1 MHITKIKRVMALV
14 ALVTV
19 TGLAPVYMQAA
30 STVNSKS
37 PDLPSPL
44 CDRVQVGPENKLS
57 SHVYATGVQVYRWD
71 GLSWVFVE
79 PIANLFANANY
90 DGKIGTHFRGPTW
103 KSNSGSQV
111 VGARLAGCTP
121 DPTAIPWLKLE
132 AVSTSGPGIFSSV
145 AYIQRTNTTGGLAP
159 TFPGSAI
166 GEVVEI
172 PYTAEYYFYRG
183 ED

>member
-1 MHITKIKRVMALV
+1 MQIRKIKRVIALV
-14 ALVTV
+14 ALLTV
-19 TGLAPVYMQAA
+19 TGLAPTSLQAA
-30 STVNSKS
+30 SAVDPKS

-44 CDRVQVGPENKLS
+44 CDRVQVGPENKLAF
-57 SHVYATGVQVYRWD
+57 HVYATGVQVYRWD

-79 PIANLFANANY
+79 PVATLFANADY
-90 DGKIGTHFRGPTW
+90 DGKVGTHFRGPTW

-111 VGARLAGCTP
+111 VGARVAGCTP

-132 AVSTSGPGIFSSV
+132 AVSTAGPGIFSSV
-145 AYIQRTNTTGGLAP
+145 AFIQRTNTTGGLAP
-159 TFPGSAI
+159 TYPGSAI

-172 PYTAEYYFYRG
+172 PYTAEYYFYRS